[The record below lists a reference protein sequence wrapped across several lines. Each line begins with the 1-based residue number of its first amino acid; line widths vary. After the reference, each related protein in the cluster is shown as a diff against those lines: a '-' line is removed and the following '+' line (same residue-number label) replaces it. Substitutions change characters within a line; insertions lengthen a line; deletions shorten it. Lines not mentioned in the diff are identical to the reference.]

1 MNLCA
6 CTWIVC
12 LQPAPTSCNV
22 NATSRPSSQ
31 LSHYGSSGYGSTRS
45 HVGPHLNNRAHSV
58 ALLPKHKFST
68 LQTHTSKH
76 SSNPQ
81 FYSMRLQK
89 RDQSDSLSSRLDRNC
104 SRTQIVQLHS
114 MPVTENL
121 TESKSSVQEATSGNK
136 NEVNNN
142 KCDSKRLESI
152 VPPVPAPRKHL
163 ANKSVKHTYQNVPIP
178 IIPNTQECSP
188 QQVSCNI
195 FL

>member
-1 MNLCA
+1 M
-6 CTWIVC
+6 
-12 LQPAPTSCNV
+12 

-45 HVGPHLNNRAHSV
+45 HIGPHLNNRTQSV
-58 ALLPKHKFST
+58 AFLPKHKFST

-76 SSNPQ
+76 SSNMGQDYPQ

-89 RDQSDSLSSRLDRNC
+89 RDQSDSSSSRLDRNC
-104 SRTQIVQLHS
+104 YRTQIFELHS
-114 MPVTENL
+114 MPVEENS
-121 TESKSSVQEATSGNK
+121 TESKSSVQEAMSGNK

-142 KCDSKRLESI
+142 ESDSQRLDTL

-178 IIPNTQECSP
+178 ITPNTLECSP
-188 QQVSCNI
+188 QQVSCNVWYRT
-195 FL
+195 